1 MSNPVSNQ
9 AMERTVNQLKMEGFQ
24 VIASAKEIVRLTRGA
39 DRRVVMSDG
48 SQRRGHHVDMR
59 GIRP

>member
-39 DRRVVMSDG
+39 DRRVVMADG
-48 SQRRGHHVDMR
+48 SQRRGHHIDMR
-59 GIRP
+59 GARS